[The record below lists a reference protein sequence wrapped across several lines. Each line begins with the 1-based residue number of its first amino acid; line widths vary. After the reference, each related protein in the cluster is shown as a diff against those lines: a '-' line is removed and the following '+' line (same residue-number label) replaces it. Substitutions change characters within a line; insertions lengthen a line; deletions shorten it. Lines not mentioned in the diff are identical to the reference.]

1 MESLTTAI
9 SVQVNK
15 EDKEQATKIL
25 QKLGV
30 SMSGL
35 INMMLKQVILRKSI
49 PFDISLP
56 KEEDN
61 LHKYFSEEEL
71 EETAKELAY
80 IKTHLKEYKKNNNWN
95 DLKKELFPNDEV

>member
-35 INMMLKQVILRKSI
+35 INMTLKQLILREGI

-56 KEEDN
+56 KEDN
-61 LHKYFSEEEL
+61 HHEYFSEEEI
-71 EETAKELAY
+71 EEAARELAY

-95 DLKKELFPNDEV
+95 DLKKELFPNNEV